1 MPKLLKVLSTA
12 PNVKGTTII
21 ANLYQCFGN
30 VGMKPRKDLEL
41 NNFGI
46 FMI

>member
-12 PNVKGTTII
+12 PHVKGTTII

-30 VGMKPRKDLEL
+30 VGMSFTKAKDETAQR
-41 NNFGI
+41 FRT
-46 FMI
+46 